1 MIRIESKNQLQ
12 TMFMFG
18 TFLVAFLAL
27 IVSIIELS
35 K

>member
-1 MIRIESKNQLQ
+1 
-12 TMFMFG
+12 MFMFG